1 MKNKIVAWLALVGV
15 ILPAHADVRLPAAL
29 GDHMVLQQNC
39 EVTLWGWAYEGETV
53 IVETSWGVKTQ
64 VVAEA
69 HGEWRVKVKTPAA
82 RPLNQGLHPEEIT
95 FTVPDENM
103 VQIKDILI
111 GEVWLCSGQSN
122 MTMMLGPDYPEGHN
136 GWYGDKFWRE
146 ESRKTDRPAIRVFN
160 VEKTARA
167 VPQDD
172 CKAVLP
178 DHITMPKNAAG
189 LAPDL
194 RTGWQICSH
203 DSAPY
208 VSAVAYY
215 FAVRLQEKLNVPVG
229 LVTSDVGGSPIEA
242 WISLDALHR
251 LPEYAQATNKVH
263 RLGPAALFNGM
274 IAPLT
279 PMTVRGV
286 IWYQG
291 ESNVRSSSTNYADLL
306 KTLIA
311 DWRGQFSQNLSF
323 GIVQLANYGDSST
336 DTKAALVREA
346 QAEVAAAV
354 PDAGL
359 AVAIDLGEVRIHPPD
374 KRDVANR
381 LALWARA
388 KIYGETDLVY
398 QSPSYQSHTVEAGK
412 IRVRFDTGGSPI
424 MVGKMDDFG
433 SVKPTPN
440 EKLRWFEIAGA
451 DGQFVP
457 ADAVIDGDSVLV
469 SSPEVCKP
477 TSVRYAWSTNPQGCN
492 LYNQA
497 GLPACPFSTDVEIQI
512 IKSTG
517 L

>member
-1 MKNKIVAWLALVGV
+1 MVAFALLFTISEPLVE
-15 ILPAHADVRLPAAL
+15 AD
-29 GDHMVLQQNC
+29 M
-39 EVTLWGWAYEGETV
+39 
-53 IVETSWGVKTQ
+53 
-64 VVAEA
+64 
-69 HGEWRVKVKTPAA
+69 
-82 RPLNQGLHPEEIT
+82 
-95 FTVPDENM
+95 
-103 VQIKDILI
+103 I

-122 MTMMLGPDYPEGHN
+122 MTMMLGPDYPAGHN
-136 GWYGDKFWRE
+136 GWYGDKYWPE
-146 ESRKTDRPAIRVFN
+146 ESRQTDRPAIRVFN

-178 DHITMPKNAAG
+178 DHISLPKNATG
-189 LAPDL
+189 LTPDL

-215 FAVRLQEKLNVPVG
+215 FAVRLQEELNLSVG

-251 LPEYAQATNKVH
+251 LPAYAQATNKVH
-263 RLGPAALFNGM
+263 RLGAAALFNGM

-286 IWYQG
+286 LWYQG
-291 ESNVRSSSTNYADLL
+291 ESNVGSSATNYAALL

-311 DWRGQFSQNLSF
+311 DWRGRFAQSLPF
-323 GIVQLANYGDSST
+323 GIVQLANYGNSPA

-354 PDAGL
+354 PDTGL

-388 KIYGETDLVY
+388 KIYGETNLVY
-398 QSPSYQSHTVEAGK
+398 QSPRYQSHTIGVGK
-412 IRVRFDTGGSPI
+412 IRVRFDTGGSPL
-424 MVGKMDDFG
+424 MVGKLVESG
-433 SVKPTPN
+433 SVESTPK
-440 EKLRWFEIAGA
+440 EKLEWFEIAGA
-451 DGQFVP
+451 DGKFVP
-457 ADAVIDGDSVLV
+457 ADALIDGDTVVV
-469 SSPEVCKP
+469 SSPEVSTP
-477 TSVRYAWSTNPQGCN
+477 TAVRYAWATNPQGCN

-497 GLPACPFSTDVEIQI
+497 GLPACPFSTDVEIQT
-512 IKSTG
+512 IKSQR